1 MGILIVLVLVI
12 LLTTTLKFLPS
23 SFYPIPFSYPWR
35 SGSEAK
41 EKGFKA
47 RYFVVQTV
55 FAVCKENVVSWQF
68 ELIQALSHK

>member
-41 EKGFKA
+41 EKGYKRAILLFKLCLQ
-47 RYFVVQTV
+47 FVKKML
-55 FAVCKENVVSWQF
+55 CHGSLN
-68 ELIQALSHK
+68 